1 LPSHPTL
8 FNSLIKIEGFAPKLR
23 PSFCYREERF
33 EVDCSGGRG
42 MPYKDPEQK
51 REWERLHRSERLA
64 RRRELRQAE
73 AAREEAQPVPQ
84 RLQGGASGLLL
95 PLAAGS
101 ALAVYNPK
109 LAIGAGG
116 LTLLLAAVY
125 KKDWSWWILGVS
137 ILVIGLFFQWNQK
150 TEKE

>member
-1 LPSHPTL
+1 
-8 FNSLIKIEGFAPKLR
+8 
-23 PSFCYREERF
+23 
-33 EVDCSGGRG
+33 

-51 REWERLHRSERLA
+51 REWEHLHRSKRLA

-73 AAREEAQPVPQ
+73 AKRAETEPN
-84 RLQGGASGLLL
+84 RLQGEASGLLL

-116 LTLLLAAVY
+116 LTLAAAAVF
-125 KKDWSWWILGVS
+125 KKDWSWWIVGVL

-150 TEKE
+150 IETK